1 MAEKTYVAILR
12 GINVG
17 STQVKMTVLKKI
29 FIDAGYTSVETY
41 IQSGNVLF
49 KSGRSDVPE
58 LAADLETLLKKEL
71 KAAIPVIL
79 LEAGYLRK
87 IFEHN
92 PFLGERNE
100 DTAKLH
106 VTFLA
111 TDGEPERAAKIE
123 TGKYLPDEFV
133 FGDKAIYLFC
143 PNGYGR
149 TKLHNN
155 FFEAKLKTTATTRN
169 WKTVTELLRLAEAH

>member
-1 MAEKTYVAILR
+1 MAEKTYIAILR

-17 STQVKMTVLKKI
+17 STQVKMTVLKRI
-29 FIDAGYTSVETY
+29 FTDAGYSSVQTY

-49 KSGRSDVPE
+49 KSGQSDVSE
-58 LAADLETLLKKEL
+58 LATDLETLLKKEL
-71 KAAIPVIL
+71 NAAIPVIVL
-79 LEAGYLRK
+79 GTDYLRK
-87 IFEHN
+87 VFGQN
-92 PFLGERNE
+92 PFLDNRKE
-100 DTAKLH
+100 DVAKLH

-111 TDGEPERAAKIE
+111 ADADREGIAKIE
-123 TGKYLPDEFV
+123 TGKYFPDEFF

-155 FFEAKLKTTATTRN
+155 FFEAKLKTVATTRN
-169 WKTVTELLRLAEAH
+169 WKTVTELLRLADDH